1 MITTNTRHTH
11 DKLKPGRCGTFAVG
25 ASNTSDIAGN
35 PPDSGIF
42 SRPESFGFGRD
53 GLVRKAGRMAISMFE
68 TSRPPTA
75 HSNAVSGFQ
84 SHIGADTMTKVPSP
98 STSPVDNITSQQ
110 AIENALSMALYFM
123 RLPRTPSA
131 IRAATG
137 RANRALTLLK
147 TACTDTQTGGAA

>member
-1 MITTNTRHTH
+1 
-11 DKLKPGRCGTFAVG
+11 
-25 ASNTSDIAGN
+25 
-35 PPDSGIF
+35 
-42 SRPESFGFGRD
+42 
-53 GLVRKAGRMAISMFE
+53 
-68 TSRPPTA
+68 
-75 HSNAVSGFQ
+75 
-84 SHIGADTMTKVPSP
+84 MTKVPNP
-98 STSPVDNITSQQ
+98 RTSPADNITSQQ